1 MSRLGKT
8 AVPLTICNAAHYL
21 KTGHIQMRKAQEIR
35 NLDDGQL
42 EAEVQ
47 KLRAEIFKLRTKD
60 SLKQLDK
67 THEIKLTRRELALVL
82 TVITER
88 TAEKAKN
95 SAQTEENK

>member
-1 MSRLGKT
+1 
-8 AVPLTICNAAHYL
+8 
-21 KTGHIQMRKAQEIR
+21 MRKAQEIR

-67 THEIKLTRRELALVL
+67 THEIKLTRRELALIL
-82 TVITER
+82 TVLNER
-88 TAEKAKN
+88 AAEKAQK
-95 SAQTEENK
+95 STQTEENK

>member
-1 MSRLGKT
+1 
-8 AVPLTICNAAHYL
+8 
-21 KTGHIQMRKAQEIR
+21 MRKAQEIR
-35 NLDDGQL
+35 NLDDSQL

-82 TVITER
+82 TVMNER
-88 TAEKAKN
+88 TAEKTQV
-95 SAQTEENK
+95 SAQTEESK

>member
-1 MSRLGKT
+1 
-8 AVPLTICNAAHYL
+8 
-21 KTGHIQMRKAQEIR
+21 MRKAKEIR

-67 THEIKLTRRELALVL
+67 THEIKLTRRELALILTVL
-82 TVITER
+82 TER
-88 TAEKAKN
+88 AAEKAQK
-95 SAQTEENK
+95 STQTEENK

>member
-1 MSRLGKT
+1 
-8 AVPLTICNAAHYL
+8 
-21 KTGHIQMRKAQEIR
+21 MRKAQEIR

-67 THEIKLTRRELALVL
+67 THEIKLTRRELAIVL
-82 TVITER
+82 TIMKQR
-88 TAEKAKN
+88 TGDKMQV
-95 SAQTEENK
+95 STQTEVSK